1 MEGYIKSLATTWR
14 HIFKRSV
21 RPGGKIPLQELY
33 ETYGKKYNLA
43 PNNEFIEWLK
53 EVKLKGL
60 LDTWQIV
67 LMDDEA
73 PEDLKEEVEVK
84 KEKTIVKKELD
95 VEAVVNL
102 PVRKAREILPEIM
115 DVSLLKYALQEARPR
130 ANKDSLCRLLEKR
143 ISEISVLSRS

>member
-1 MEGYIKSLATTWR
+1 MEGYIKSLSVNWR

-21 RPGGKIPLQELY
+21 RPGGKIPLDELY
-33 ETYGKKYNLA
+33 DTYGKKYDLA
-43 PNNEFIEWLK
+43 PNDEFIEWLK
-53 EVKLKGL
+53 DVKLKGL
-60 LDTWQIV
+60 ADTWQVV
-67 LMDDEA
+67 LIDDKISETVRNS
-73 PEDLKEEVEVK
+73 KVEKVK
-84 KEKTIVKKELD
+84 TGIVKKELD

-115 DVSLLKYALQEARPR
+115 DLSLLKYALQEAKPR

>member
-21 RPGGKIPLQELY
+21 RPGGKVPLDELY
-33 ETYGKKYNLA
+33 ETYGKKYGLS
-43 PNNEFIEWLK
+43 PNEEFISWLK
-53 EVKLKGL
+53 DVKLKGL
-60 LDTWQIV
+60 ADTWQVV
-67 LMDDEA
+67 LINDKP
-73 PEDLKEEVEVK
+73 PEDLKEEVVVE
-84 KEKTIVKKELD
+84 KEKFIVKKELD
-95 VEAVVNL
+95 VEAVVSL

-115 DVSLLKYALQEARPR
+115 DLSLLKYALQEARPR